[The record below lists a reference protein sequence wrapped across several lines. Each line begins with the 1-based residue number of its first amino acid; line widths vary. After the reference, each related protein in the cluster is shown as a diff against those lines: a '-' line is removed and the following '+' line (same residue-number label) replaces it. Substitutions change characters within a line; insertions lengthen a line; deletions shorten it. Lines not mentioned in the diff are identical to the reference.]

1 METKNIR
8 NIALMGHGN
17 SGKTSLAESMLY
29 ITGAVDRLGKVADGN
44 TVCDYDAEEISRQIS
59 ISLSV
64 APISFAGRKVNVLDT
79 PGFFDFAG
87 EVLCAIRAVE
97 AGVILCTAKD
107 GLSVGADRCWKYLK
121 AANKPVM
128 FCISKC
134 NEEHGDYFKVLEAL
148 KKKYGSIVCPV
159 TIPTSDGKGVI
170 DLVHNTCY
178 ATNGAKTTKTSV
190 PAADAGH
197 VEDLRAELMEAAAG
211 ATEELMEKFFE
222 TMELDEKDIIEG
234 LKVGVAER
242 AVVPVFASDAMTNVG
257 TEAMLQ
263 GICDYCPAPEEK
275 ADPVVEEKAATT
287 VKAEKTEEQ
296 VELIIESTMG
306 GQISADEIIKRVKEK
321 RNDAAKIY
329 VKPEENKAYFT
340 YGDSVGHIELW

>member
-134 NEEHGDYFKVLEAL
+134 NEEHGDYFKVLEARQPRRL
-148 KKKYGSIVCPV
+148 SPQPLQVMWKIC
-159 TIPTSDGKGVI
+159 
-170 DLVHNTCY
+170 
-178 ATNGAKTTKTSV
+178 V
-190 PAADAGH
+190 P
-197 VEDLRAELMEAAAG
+197 
-211 ATEELMEKFFE
+211 
-222 TMELDEKDIIEG
+222 
-234 LKVGVAER
+234 
-242 AVVPVFASDAMTNVG
+242 S
-257 TEAMLQ
+257 
-263 GICDYCPAPEEK
+263 
-275 ADPVVEEKAATT
+275 
-287 VKAEKTEEQ
+287 
-296 VELIIESTMG
+296 
-306 GQISADEIIKRVKEK
+306 
-321 RNDAAKIY
+321 
-329 VKPEENKAYFT
+329 
-340 YGDSVGHIELW
+340 